1 MKKNPTKAESETRA
15 ERMIE
20 SAAKQIQTRIPQ
32 IWKGMEPSLTDEYWG
47 IMGDWGD
54 KVRERRKREYMFE
67 ELVWNEA
74 WEETEKFDRP
84 MQQKLMKEVDALIL
98 KFLNSPAGKHPV
110 SKTRD
115 YLSRPIQQ
123 NPRSSN
129 SSKQDYVATFKKPSG
144 TVVVD
149 DQNYYGS
156 KSKVTE
162 AAIEDAHR
170 YGWVLMSVQ
179 LKKSFKN
186 PVKPRKGEKTK
197 AFVSRCMSEEKVKFP
212 KVKQRI
218 AVCLSKAQARRNPF
232 NDRNLDA

>member
-1 MKKNPTKAESETRA
+1 MKKNPTKAESELRA
-15 ERMIE
+15 QRMID
-20 SAAKQIQTRIPQ
+20 SAAKHIQTRIPQ
-32 IWKGMEPSLTDEYWG
+32 IWKKMEPNLTDEYWG

-123 NPRSSN
+123 NP
-129 SSKQDYVATFKKPSG
+129 
-144 TVVVD
+144 
-149 DQNYYGS
+149 
-156 KSKVTE
+156 
-162 AAIEDAHR
+162 
-170 YGWVLMSVQ
+170 
-179 LKKSFKN
+179 
-186 PVKPRKGEKTK
+186 VKPRKGEKTK

-212 KVKQRI
+212 KQKQRI
-218 AVCLSKAQARRNPF
+218 AVCLSKSQARKNPYLESGADISKRTDI
-232 NDRNLDA
+232 NRKAASMA

>member
-1 MKKNPTKAESETRA
+1 MKKNPTKAESELRA
-15 ERMIE
+15 QRMID
-20 SAAKQIQTRIPQ
+20 SAAKHIQTRIPQ
-32 IWKGMEPSLTDEYWG
+32 IWKKMEPNLTDEYWG

-123 NPRSSN
+123 NP
-129 SSKQDYVATFKKPSG
+129 
-144 TVVVD
+144 
-149 DQNYYGS
+149 
-156 KSKVTE
+156 
-162 AAIEDAHR
+162 
-170 YGWVLMSVQ
+170 
-179 LKKSFKN
+179 
-186 PVKPRKGEKTK
+186 VKPRKGEKTK

-212 KVKQRI
+212 KQKQRI
-218 AVCLSKAQARRNPF
+218 AVCLSKSQARRNPF